1 MGAWLWDTFMSFP
14 EDFLMFRDHA
24 VRISDVVYILAR
36 LASFGFITASLIFQ
50 VASVPSCHQLAKAI
64 GWLAALAFPLNSL
77 LFFFRVR
84 AVFYK
89 HPLIIAFFALS
100 WLATLG
106 GSLTAPFAVD
116 GVHIGS
122 TQNCVNSNVKSF
134 GSAGIIATAVN
145 DTLVFLA
152 ISAQLVM
159 YTLADTWAARVKAFM
174 KGQGLGKVSKTLLQS
189 GQLYYMATV
198 GMNLVAAV
206 VILTP
211 SVPPVLR
218 AMFSIPNVALQN
230 VMACRVYRQLKLG
243 LIREQ
248 ASPVTVQFTTRSQ
261 GVVTTTTKH
270 GGHVEHYGD
279 HYGRQGEISLH
290 NMSTTSRGVLVDIDR
305 EVEVTV
311 DDTPSNK
318 SWKVPDLA

>member
-1 MGAWLWDTFMSFP
+1 
-14 EDFLMFRDHA
+14 MFRDHA
-24 VRISDVVYILAR
+24 IRISDVVYILAR
-36 LASFGFITASLIFQ
+36 LASLGFITASLIFQ
-50 VASVPSCHQLAKAI
+50 VASVNDCHQLAKAI
-64 GWLAALAFPLNSL
+64 GWLGALAFPLNSL

-89 HPLIIAFFALS
+89 TPVIVGLFAVL
-100 WLATLG
+100 WLGTLG

-116 GVHIGS
+116 GTHIGT

-152 ISAQLVM
+152 ISTQLVM
-159 YTLADTWAARVKAFM
+159 YTLADSWSSRLKAFM
-174 KGQGLGKVSKTLLQS
+174 KGKGLGRVSKTLLHS
-189 GQLYYMATV
+189 GQLYYMVTV

-230 VMACRVYRQLKLG
+230 AMACRVYRQLKIG
-243 LIREQ
+243 LIKEQ
-248 ASPVTVQFTTRSQ
+248 TSPVVFTSRVSGTVQISRTA
-261 GVVTTTTKH
+261 VTTKRSDRATVPQTESH
-270 GGHVEHYGD
+270 
-279 HYGRQGEISLH
+279 ISLH
-290 NMSTTSRGVLVDIDR
+290 NLSGVAKPRSMSVPMHVDIDR
-305 EVEVTV
+305 EVEVMV
-311 DDTPSNK
+311 DEDPDSLHSGKGNG
-318 SWKVPDLA
+318 WKGGELA